1 MNGSQDNKA
10 PTPLEAEHAPSL
22 PVMHAAFVLSGLG
35 TMLLGPILPILAA
48 QWHLNDSHSGLLVL
62 SQFCGATIGGG
73 TTTHKLRSGLLVGL
87 ISAVIGFFAFA
98 FSPSLAF
105 ACPALVLGGFGVG
118 RTVTAIN
125 ILAGQRYAKNRGSAL
140 SWLNFSWSFG
150 ALLSPLGAAWLAT
163 RFHLSTLLTA
173 LSLLFLTVGI
183 LIAIQFRRTADT
195 YIAQP
200 QHDPTPPI
208 RLPLFLYFVSLLFLY
223 GGLETCLAAWLTTYA
238 LRYGQSSLVLSEYTM
253 VLFLCGLTAGRAL
266 AARLLLR
273 MPEARLQ
280 RISLLLAAAITL
292 ALASVHTAALIATFA
307 VLLGITLAPIFPA
320 TFAIALSRKPRAR
333 QSGLIL
339 AASGLGAA
347 ALPSLLGVI
356 STRSG
361 SLQIALILPV
371 AAAFLMF
378 GLTLLPISN
387 APAQTGIPEPTSV

>member
-1 MNGSQDNKA
+1 MTGSLNQQA
-10 PTPLEAEHAPSL
+10 PTPPEAESAPSL
-22 PVMHAAFVLSGLG
+22 PLMHAAFVFSGLG

-62 SQFCGATIGGG
+62 SQFCGATVGGG

-87 ISAVIGFFAFA
+87 IAATIGFFAFA
-98 FSPSLAF
+98 LAPSLAL
-105 ACPALVLGGFGVG
+105 ACPALVLAGFGVG

-125 ILAGQRYAKNRGSAL
+125 ILAGQHFSKNRGSAL
-140 SWLNFSWSFG
+140 SRLNFSWSFG
-150 ALLSPLGAAWLAT
+150 ALLSPLAAAWLAT
-163 RFHLSTLLTA
+163 RFHLSTLLSFLA
-173 LSLLFLTVGI
+173 LCFLTVGI
-183 LIAIQFRRTADT
+183 LIALQFRRTAAT
-195 YIAQP
+195 YIPQP
-200 QHDPTPPI
+200 QQDPTPPI
-208 RLPLFLYFVSLLFLY
+208 RLSLFLYFVSLLFLY

-266 AARLLLR
+266 AARLLLHMR
-273 MPEARLQ
+273 DATLQ
-280 RISLLLAAAITL
+280 RISLLLAAVFTL
-292 ALASVHTAALIATFA
+292 TLASVHTAALIATLA
-307 VLLGITLAPIFPA
+307 VLLGATLAPIFPA
-320 TFAIALSRKPRAR
+320 TFSIALSRKPRAR

-387 APAQTGIPEPTSV
+387 ARAESEIPEPTSV